1 MPTRHRLIFF
11 LLALIMVLSISAAAV
26 SGEEPDMGTLRVDS
40 FTVPREV
47 APNSVFPVTIDV
59 LYNTHNRPGNGTIR
73 GAIYN
78 GNINFTNP
86 IWQSDP
92 VFVGIGGDEIWHVN
106 LTAPSTEGDYVITVC
121 AYFLDLGA
129 WRFFNNTN
137 NGPSFKEAVVTV
149 GKTAKLDVQLG
160 VAGVPLTIANS
171 TLTTSQNGDAQTN
184 LFVGNKYDVS
194 AAAIV
199 EFHNS
204 TRIVF
209 NGWKDGNGQNQRTL
223 LIDGDVVLVGSY
235 RTQYSLQANLPGS
248 TREEWYDAGSSA
260 ELQAPSSIPMNWPLD
275 LVGLK
280 YNFVG
285 WTGDVK
291 TSSLKFDVAM
301 NQPKTVSANYS
312 ADYTPLILP
321 IAITI
326 AVVGSLAVLLL
337 RPRRTPPEIPT
348 EPGLT
353 KGASVTACSGC
364 GEPVEEGWTFCNRC
378 GAELASPGPNSKPDE
393 HEA

>member
-1 MPTRHRLIFF
+1 MPTSHRLIFF
-11 LLALIMVLSISAAAV
+11 LLALIMVLSMSAAAV

-73 GAIYN
+73 GAIYH

-106 LTAPSTEGDYVITVC
+106 LTAPTTEGDYVITVC

-248 TREEWYDAGSSA
+248 TGWNG
-260 ELQAPSSIPMNWPLD
+260 MMLD
-275 LVGLK
+275 RAQNCK
-280 YNFVG
+280 
-285 WTGDVK
+285 
-291 TSSLKFDVAM
+291 
-301 NQPKTVSANYS
+301 PH
-312 ADYTPLILP
+312 LP
-321 IAITI
+321 Y
-326 AVVGSLAVLLL
+326 L
-337 RPRRTPPEIPT
+337 
-348 EPGLT
+348 
-353 KGASVTACSGC
+353 
-364 GEPVEEGWTFCNRC
+364 
-378 GAELASPGPNSKPDE
+378 
-393 HEA
+393 